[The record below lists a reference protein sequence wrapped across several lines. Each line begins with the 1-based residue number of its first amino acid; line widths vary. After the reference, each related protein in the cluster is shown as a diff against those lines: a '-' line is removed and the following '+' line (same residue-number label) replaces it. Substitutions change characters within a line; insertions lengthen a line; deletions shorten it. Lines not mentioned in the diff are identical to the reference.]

1 MDAKNTSQVIEN
13 LENQVERLDKEVYNL
28 NSKVELLEGLL
39 IKIIE
44 NQKIS
49 PNLLLDIDCIAV
61 KKDLSGEER
70 AEISFFLLKVQKEY
84 MQEGK
89 VPNLEEFHSGLYNVL
104 GVTQNEK
111 EEYPIEISKQLLQK
125 YDKIGEFPVAK
136 EILSKS

>member
-61 KKDLSGEER
+61 KK
-70 AEISFFLLKVQKEY
+70 I
-84 MQEGK
+84 
-89 VPNLEEFHSGLYNVL
+89 
-104 GVTQNEK
+104 
-111 EEYPIEISKQLLQK
+111 
-125 YDKIGEFPVAK
+125 
-136 EILSKS
+136 

>member
-28 NSKVELLEGLL
+28 NSKVELLEGFL

-49 PNLLLDIDCIAV
+49 PNLLLDIDFIAV

>member
-49 PNLLLDIDCIAV
+49 PNLLLDIDYIAV

>member
-1 MDAKNTSQVIEN
+1 MDTNTSEVIIN

-44 NQKIS
+44 SQKIS
-49 PNLLLDIDCIAV
+49 PALLSDIDYVAL

-70 AEISFFLLKVQKEY
+70 AEVTFFLFKVQKEF

-89 VPNLEEFHSGLYNVL
+89 VPNLEEFHSRLSDVQ
-104 GVTQNEK
+104 GVTQDEK
-111 EEYPIEISKQLLQK
+111 AEYSIEISKQLLQK
-125 YDKIGEFPVAK
+125 YVQMGEFPVAK
-136 EILSKS
+136 EILSK

>member
-49 PNLLLDIDCIAV
+49 PNLLLDIDFIAV
-61 KKDLSGEER
+61 KKR
-70 AEISFFLLKVQKEY
+70 FKW
-84 MQEGK
+84 
-89 VPNLEEFHSGLYNVL
+89 
-104 GVTQNEK
+104 
-111 EEYPIEISKQLLQK
+111 
-125 YDKIGEFPVAK
+125 
-136 EILSKS
+136 

>member
-89 VPNLEEFHSGLYNVL
+89 VPNLEEFHSGLCNVL

>member
-49 PNLLLDIDCIAV
+49 PNLLLDIDYIAV

-89 VPNLEEFHSGLYNVL
+89 VPNLEEFHSGLCNVL

-111 EEYPIEISKQLLQK
+111 ENIQL
-125 YDKIGEFPVAK
+125 
-136 EILSKS
+136 KSQNNCFRSMTK

>member
-49 PNLLLDIDCIAV
+49 PNLLLDPEIFIAT
-61 KKDLSGEER
+61 
-70 AEISFFLLKVQKEY
+70 
-84 MQEGK
+84 
-89 VPNLEEFHSGLYNVL
+89 N
-104 GVTQNEK
+104 
-111 EEYPIEISKQLLQK
+111 PI
-125 YDKIGEFPVAK
+125 
-136 EILSKS
+136 

>member
-1 MDAKNTSQVIEN
+1 MH
-13 LENQVERLDKEVYNL
+13 
-28 NSKVELLEGLL
+28 
-39 IKIIE
+39 
-44 NQKIS
+44 
-49 PNLLLDIDCIAV
+49 CC

>member
-49 PNLLLDIDCIAV
+49 PNLLLDIDFIAV

-136 EILSKS
+136 EILSKN

>member
-28 NSKVELLEGLL
+28 NSKVELLEGIL

-49 PNLLLDIDCIAV
+49 PNLLLDIDFIAV

>member
-49 PNLLLDIDCIAV
+49 PNLLLDIDFIAV